1 MTFSSWVSGEVTAVE
16 NFFESEEAAV
26 VKYFGPLISQV
37 VTAVTALGKA
47 DFAAGLQ
54 VLTDSVTAAV
64 AAGAAAAAT
73 GGNAVTAA
81 ETTFLATGASEGITA
96 IHNAESGLIK
106 AGVAIAQSAAAAVAS
121 TAADA
126 VAGLAPAAPVTAPA
140 TGS

>member
-1 MTFSSWVSGEVTAVE
+1 MSFSSWVSGEVTAVE

-37 VTAVTALGKA
+37 VVAATALGKA
-47 DFAAGLQ
+47 DFASGLQ
-54 VLTDSVTAAV
+54 VLTDSVTTAV

-81 ETTFLATGASEGITA
+81 ETSFLATGASEGITA

-106 AGVAIAQSAAAAVAS
+106 AGVAIAQSAASAVAS
-121 TAADA
+121 TTADA
-126 VAGLAPAAPVTAPA
+126 VAAMSPAAPPPAPA
-140 TGS
+140 SGA